1 MALFRLPII
10 PIHHRK
16 HTLLRAQLIDPGL
29 QFPFLVLLLSGGH
42 GLLALARGLEDFVL
56 LGTALDASPGD
67 VLDKIARRLKLNRIG
82 DPRLNAV
89 SGGRAIEILSAECSH
104 SPLAFDLPCPRSQK
118 RDCDFSFTGVH
129 IAAERL
135 IDRLEVEHAAIS
147 GNRDSALLPRD
158 LVANICAAVQMSI
171 TQLVCRRVQRAIE
184 LTAAH
189 SNLSAWASLTPPTKL
204 VVSGGVA
211 ANAFIRQG
219 LTETAAMY
227 GLPLVAPPPHLC
239 TDNGVMVAW
248 NALLLFR
255 AGSRIIR
262 DPSKI
267 DFEPRAPFG
276 IDCRAL
282 VREANLKIKP
292 IRFKHWP
299 PRLRSSTPLSDSS
312 VQ

>member
-1 MALFRLPII
+1 GRLLSSIEKRVATHYRSDSIAYPC
-10 PIHHRK
+10 
-16 HTLLRAQLIDPGL
+16 QYY
-29 QFPFLVLLLSGGH
+29 FLSHSLLLS
-42 GLLALARGLEDFVL
+42 
-56 LGTALDASPGD
+56 
-67 VLDKIARRLKLNRIG
+67 
-82 DPRLNAV
+82 
-89 SGGRAIEILSAECSH
+89 
-104 SPLAFDLPCPRSQK
+104 
-118 RDCDFSFTGVH
+118 
-129 IAAERL
+129 
-135 IDRLEVEHAAIS
+135 AIS
-147 GNRDSALLPRD
+147 GKRDSALLPRD
-158 LVANICAAVQMSI
+158 LVANICAAVQLSI

-248 NALLLFR
+248 NGLLLFR

-267 DFEPRAPFG
+267 DFEPRLVFG
-276 IDCRAL
+276 LLLSRTKPLFIAL
-282 VREANLKIKP
+282 DSNASCSGTWFDFLNACSDESELVIKHFTALP
-292 IRFKHWP
+292 QLYTLIVCNGI
-299 PRLRSSTPLSDSS
+299 LTAMNE
-312 VQ
+312 